1 MGVRYAR
8 MRMLR
13 RSVTAWKNRA
23 PEATLPLLFTLLIY
37 SLAPTVA
44 DTQPLEFRYGVSQIP
59 NYELKYPADFP
70 HFNYIN
76 ADAPKGGTLVL
87 PWLEPLDTVSPMYR
101 PAGFFRSYDHLIE
114 RAGDELSGYYGS
126 LAESIALSHDR
137 RRIVF
142 RLRPEARWHDGRP
155 ITATDVKFT
164 FETFRS
170 DLMAAGWA
178 AALSWVTEVNIL
190 DSLTVEIRAD
200 SDVAKQLFLIGYLPI
215 VPAHYWLERDV
226 SEPTMAPPPQS
237 GPYRLTGV
245 SQGRYVIYERVP
257 DYWGRNLPVNRG
269 KFNFDTIRYERYLD
283 ATVAREAL
291 RAGVLDVWT
300 ETDSRHWLKS
310 YDIPAREAGWLVLG
324 RLRSGDLRGPRYRLA
339 LNTRRQPFDDLRV
352 REALSHALDF
362 EWQIRALHG
371 GEVTR
376 ANSFFAGSMFAS
388 SGLPDEAETAL
399 LEPHRARLP
408 ARVFTHPFSFPGTN
422 GVGVDRDGLS
432 RARALLAKAGYRVVD
447 GVMVDPAGEPFVIE
461 FLSFRRADQR
471 IFLPYV
477 SSLSILGIQA
487 DIRTIDRTSY
497 YNRLRGGDYDATLP
511 PGVGI
516 QVPPSLLRPFFHS
529 SSTLHLNASRLN
541 DPAVDALV
549 EAALSATHLDKFVSA
564 CRALDRVLLWNYYQF
579 PLDAMGDTRIVYW
592 DKFGRPDLPE
602 EMYKAP
608 FPDGWWFDE
617 DKAAR
622 ITFSKSH

>member
-1 MGVRYAR
+1 
-8 MRMLR
+8 MLR

-59 NYELKYPADFP
+59 SYELKYPADFP
-70 HFNYIN
+70 HFNYLN

-87 PWLEPLDTVSPMYR
+87 PAFRPLNTVSPVYR

-114 RAGDELSGYYGS
+114 RAGDEPSGYYGS
-126 LAESIALSHDR
+126 LAESIAVSHDR

-155 ITATDVKFT
+155 ITAADVKFT
-164 FETFRS
+164 FETFRA
-170 DLMAAGWA
+170 DIMALGFAG
-178 AALSWVTEVNIL
+178 ALSWVTEVNIL

-200 SDVAKQLFLIGYLPI
+200 SDVAKQLFLLGYIPI

-300 ETDSRHWLKS
+300 ETDSRHWLAS
-310 YDIPAREAGWLVLG
+310 YDVPARRAGWLVLG
-324 RLRSGDLRGPRYRLA
+324 RLLSGNLSGARYRLA

-362 EWQIRALHG
+362 EWQIRVLHG

-399 LEPHRARLP
+399 LEPYRARLP

-432 RARALLAKAGYRVVD
+432 RARALLAQAGYRVVD
-447 GVMVDPAGEPFVIE
+447 GVMVNAAGEPFVIE
-461 FLSFRRADQR
+461 FLSFRPADQR
-471 IFLPYV
+471 ILLPYV

-487 DIRTIDRTSY
+487 DIRMIDRTSY
-497 YNRLRGGDYDATLP
+497 NNRLRDGDYDATLP
-511 PGVGI
+511 PGAGM
-516 QVPPSLLRPFFHS
+516 QVPPSWELWPFFHS
-529 SSTLHLNASRLN
+529 SSTLQLNASRLN

-549 EAALSATHLDKFVSA
+549 EAALSATHLDEFVSA

-602 EMYKAP
+602 EMYIAP